1 MTDERITAY
10 LLQELP
16 EGAAEQFEEQCF
28 AQPEWPAGE
37 LESAEND
44 LIEAYVRKELSPE
57 RQQRFEKYYLTTTAR
72 EDRVLLAR
80 SFMRVACSADPPKP
94 NWLERLRNLWNA
106 RPLILKYASVGMVVL
121 MLGVGLLIWSRMPH
135 SAPKTFANLN
145 LTAVSEDRSQ
155 GVSTARQ
162 KIKLPLGADALR
174 VSLTLPEPTPK
185 GASYSVQWKNSKG
198 SSKTLEIESQDASSV
213 NVVIPADEL
222 VPGRYALKLLRKNQ
236 DGTEDRV
243 NGNYFFDVE

>member
-16 EGAAEQFEEQCF
+16 EGEAEQFEEQCF
-28 AQPEWPAGE
+28 TQPEWPAGD
-37 LESAEND
+37 LESAEDD

-57 RQQRFEKYYLTTTAR
+57 RKERFEKHYLTTTAR

-80 SFMRVACSADPPKP
+80 SFMRVVCSADPPKP
-94 NWLERLRNLWNA
+94 TWLDRFRNLWNT
-106 RPLILKYASVGMVVL
+106 RPLILKYASVGMV
-121 MLGVGLLIWSRMPH
+121 MILGVVLLIWSIRPP
-135 SAPKTFANLN
+135 STPKTFANLN
-145 LTAVSEDRSQ
+145 LTIALENRSH
-155 GVSTARQ
+155 GVSNAPQ

-185 GASYSVQWKNSKG
+185 GASYRVQWENSKG
-198 SSKTLEIESQDASSV
+198 ASKTLEVESQDATSI

-222 VPGRYALKLLRKNQ
+222 VPERYALKLLRKNR
-236 DGTEDRV
+236 DGTEQRV
-243 NGNYFFDVE
+243 NGSYFFNVE